1 MTTLMGRAV
10 LVGDNIDTDVIAPAE
25 YLLAAE
31 AGPDGMETLKRHAF
45 QAVFP
50 NFHEAVRPGDILV
63 AGKNFGLGS
72 HREAANLVLRA
83 LGIQAIVAESIA
95 RIFFRNAIAIGMPA
109 IALPGVTDAVGPGD
123 ELELDL
129 ATGRLT
135 NRTRNVTLTFAPLAG
150 PIPEI
155 LAAGGLLPLMRRRL
169 ADTMRVKMGT
179 RE

>member
-1 MTTLMGRAV
+1 MATLVGRAI
-10 LVGDNIDTDVIAPAE
+10 LVGDNVDTDVIAPAE

-31 AGPDGMETLKRHAF
+31 ASAEGMETLKRHAF

-50 NFHEAVRPGDILV
+50 DFHEAVRPGDILV

-72 HREAANLVLRA
+72 HREGANLVLKA
-83 LGIQAIVAESIA
+83 LGIQAVVAESIA

-109 IALPGVTDAVGPGD
+109 VALPGVTEAVVPGD

-129 ATGRLT
+129 AAGRLT
-135 NRTRNVTLTFAPLAG
+135 NRTQGTTLSFAPLAG
-150 PIPEI
+150 PIPAI
-155 LAAGGLLPLMRRRL
+155 LGAGGLLPLMRRRL